1 MGISACF
8 TGCNVL
14 QSYCK
19 KCVYQY
25 MENIAVHFLPVVIS
39 SRLWP
44 GAAVLGVVELVV
56 FVVVEVF
63 AMLLLFVAVVGLEVV
78 VVVELGS

>member
-1 MGISACF
+1 
-8 TGCNVL
+8 
-14 QSYCK
+14 
-19 KCVYQY
+19 

-39 SRLWP
+39 SRLRP